1 MNRIAQKRCNFRTV
15 DTRLLAYL
23 AHGAGFGTLARLDMP
38 FGQVPAVAA
47 AYHQQPALLVSDDA
61 AGSLDDE
68 QLREQMR
75 ERCVGVGRND
85 GDEFVRL
92 DFFDYIRSRDPA
104 VVGRKHRIAL
114 CGAAVGDDHARIG
127 KI

>member
-1 MNRIAQKRCNFRTV
+1 MPQGLGHDA
-15 DTRLLAYL
+15 RLLPYFAQSGL
-23 AHGAGFGTLARLDMP
+23 DRTLARLDMS
-38 FGQVPAVAA
+38 FGQIPAVAA

-92 DFFDYIRSRDPA
+92 DFLTIFALAIRQSS
-104 VVGRKHRIAL
+104 VGSTA
-114 CGAAVGDDHARIG
+114 
-127 KI
+127 